1 MNAERRGVKALGELL
16 RSCPADELPDLI
28 AGLAADERPGVAAA
42 VRSARSRLREHERL
56 DALHAFEDEL
66 RDGGAVAIAGADEVG
81 RGAVAGPLTVAACVL
96 PAGVRIQRL
105 DDSKRL
111 SPAVRSRVADC
122 VRAQAVCLSVMHVP
136 AAEVDGRGIAGALR
150 HAMVGVIESLP
161 IVPDRIVI
169 DGLPLGLFETEIA
182 VVKGD
187 SRVAAVSAASVVA
200 KVARDQLMVK
210 LASEYPGYG
219 FEQHKGYGTAEHF
232 DAIRTLGAT
241 PEHRRTFLSEILSPT
256 LF

>member
-1 MNAERRGVKALGELL
+1 MGVSAIVSLL
-16 RSCPADELPDLI
+16 RSCPADELPGLI
-28 AGLAADERPGVAAA
+28 AEHAPDERPGVVSA

-56 DALHAFEDEL
+56 VALHAFEDEL
-66 RDGGAVAIAGADEVG
+66 RKGGAVAVAGADEVG

-96 PAGVRIQRL
+96 QAGVLIPRL

-111 SPAVRSRVADC
+111 APAVRVRVAES
-122 VRAQAVCLSVMHVP
+122 VTAQAVCLSVVHV
-136 AAEVDGRGIAGALR
+136 AAEEVDSRGIPAALR
-150 HAMVGVIESLP
+150 HAMVEAVGSLSV
-161 IVPDRIVI
+161 VPDRIVI
-169 DGLPLGLFETEIA
+169 DGLPLGLFESEIA

-200 KVARDQLMVK
+200 KVARDRLMVE
-210 LASEYPGYG
+210 LSSRYPGYG

-232 DAIRTLGAT
+232 EAIRMLGVT
-241 PEHRRTFLSEILSPT
+241 PEHRRTFLGGILSPT